1 MSQPELVKHYTLTE
15 ALKEQTGVLEG
26 CWKTAMNLIHLFL
39 ALFPAC
45 LNAVITASGS
55 ACGENVAPYLF
66 SSVLME
72 EEFTSKYNSK
82 KKNHLLCHCK
92 LVWRVVPI
100 PVKFHGS
107 LTVPISVLEQLN

>member
-55 ACGENVAPYLF
+55 ACGENVGPYLF

-82 KKNHLLCHCK
+82 KKKITYCVIANLYGGLYQY
-92 LVWRVVPI
+92 
-100 PVKFHGS
+100 
-107 LTVPISVLEQLN
+107 QLNFMVL